1 MGGHNYHAAMQPM
14 SAIMQAMPVNSFG
27 QPEDI
32 ANACAFLCSDDAKWI
47 NGAVLSVD
55 GGMSV
60 C

>member
-1 MGGHNYHAAMQPM
+1 
-14 SAIMQAMPVNSFG
+14 MPVNSFG

-32 ANACAFLCSDDAKWI
+32 ARACVFLCSDDAKWI
-47 NGAVLSVD
+47 NGAVISID